1 MSCTPTTVP
10 PARVRSGFSKHFQQI
25 LNVWGGKECTHV
37 QITETLDEMGQVI
50 DQSRSTSTIYGIIS
64 PASYNEN
71 YHPIGSLQQGDLT
84 AFFKYSDDVIKSSQ
98 LTDSTIRKDHI
109 IYEGNEYRVEQI
121 QEIAYDVDDPVFA
134 RYLLRKVSP

>member
-1 MSCTPTTVP
+1 MSCTPTSVP
-10 PARVRSGFSKHFQQI
+10 PARVQSGFLKHFQQI

-37 QITETLDEMGQVI
+37 RIVETLDEMGQVI
-50 DQSRSTSTIYGIIS
+50 DYTETSATIYGIIS

-98 LTDSTIRKDHI
+98 LTDSTVRKDHI
-109 IYEGNEYRVEQI
+109 IYEGNEYRVEQV
-121 QEIAYDVDDPVFA
+121 QEIVYDVGDPVFA